1 MECDPI
7 LPPCI
12 VIIRLGLKL
21 FTTVQT
27 DCIKIRFVTPLRP
40 VIKQRRPATKIKTP
54 FHLEA
59 AVIDPPRLLPSD
71 VLARQPNPAV

>member
-27 DCIKIRFVTPLRP
+27 DCIKIRFVTSLRP
-40 VIKQRRPATKIKTP
+40 VIKQRRPATKIK
-54 FHLEA
+54 
-59 AVIDPPRLLPSD
+59 PSFT
-71 VLARQPNPAV
+71 